1 MSFPK
6 RNIIIALSAVM
17 LLAAIGIACRQFAY
31 VRPHRRLLRAES
43 LMQSRPDSALQVLR
57 QLWRPQ
63 WLMGE
68 NEALYALL
76 MTQACYKNGLPVEND
91 SLIRIA
97 TRHYATAGDPLR
109 HAWSLFYEGQV
120 ARDTGDRNGALRLF
134 QQAQLPA
141 GQAGSPL
148 LSFLLYNHWGNLIA
162 DEKPYEEG
170 LEKLEAALH
179 YARQLQDTAYI
190 INTMD
195 MISTSYIWLR
205 QYDEAE
211 ECARQA
217 LRLAETAH
225 DVSKY
230 TGLCQQLAHALTWT
244 GKHEEALAA
253 INKALEW
260 VHRAV
265 PPLDSLVLCPYWS
278 VKAHAFL
285 HLQQYDSARYYTPKI
300 GVDADFWG
308 KAAYHLDMYRIEKG
322 MGNNALALRHHE
334 LYSDYVDSL
343 IAQKTNESLAA
354 LQKKYDYEK
363 FQNENIRLEAENRQL
378 FLGILCAFLAVAA
391 TVSFVFYIRGKWRR
405 EREAL
410 ARARDLLL
418 EQSRLQLQ
426 EKANELLQQRQA
438 LQEKEQALRESM
450 RRETGL
456 KDSLSETE
464 RKLEEYDLRQQALK
478 EQLFKTNDAVRR
490 IKEMDGLDS
499 VQKVKRGKEY
509 RLSAQEQA
517 DLFAAINA
525 CHNDFEQRLRV
536 AYPSLSDDDVYLCCL
551 LRMGISSR
559 SIAILLGIG
568 EGALRTRKYRIKCE
582 KLDVPP
588 QYESLEDFLRA
599 F

>member
-1 MSFPK
+1 MFFTK
-6 RNIIIALSAVM
+6 KNMMVAVSAV
-17 LLAAIGIACRQFAY
+17 LLAAAGMACWQLAY
-31 VRPHRRLLRAES
+31 VRPHRLLLRAES
-43 LMQSRPDSALQVLR
+43 LMQSRSDSALHTLQQIR
-57 QLWRPQ
+57 RPQ

-134 QQAQLPA
+134 QQAELPA

-148 LSFLLYNHWGNLIA
+148 LSFLLYNHWGYLIA

-170 LEKLEAALH
+170 FQKLRKALG
-179 YARQLQDTAYI
+179 YARQLQDTAYV

-195 MISTSYIWLR
+195 MISMSHIRLR

-225 DVSKY
+225 DASKY
-230 TGLCQQLAHALTWT
+230 AGLCQQLAHALTWT
-244 GKHEEALAA
+244 GKHGEALEM

-260 VHRAV
+260 ASRAV
-265 PPLDSLVLCPYWS
+265 PPLDSLALRPYWS
-278 VKAHAFL
+278 VKAHVFC
-285 HLQQYDSARYYTPKI
+285 HLQQYDFARYYVEKN
-300 GVDADFWG
+300 GKGNDFWQQ
-308 KAAYHLDMYRIEKG
+308 ALYHLDMYGVEKG
-322 MGNNALALRHHE
+322 AGDIALALQHHE

-363 FQNENIRLEAENRQL
+363 FQAENVRLKAESQRRVIL
-378 FLGILCAFLAVAA
+378 LLCIAIASSIVLSVGYFLYA
-391 TVSFVFYIRGKWRR
+391 KWKK
-405 EREAL
+405 EQESAL
-410 ARARDLLL
+410 RAKDLLL
-418 EQSRLQLQ
+418 DQSRLQLQ
-426 EKANELLQQRQA
+426 EKANELLRQRQA

-450 RRETGL
+450 RREMGL
-456 KDSLSETE
+456 KGDLSEME
-464 RKLEEYDLRQQALK
+464 RQLESHVSQQQALK
-478 EQLFKTNDAVRR
+478 EQLFKANDAVRR
-490 IKEMDGLDS
+490 IKAMDGLNS
-499 VQKVKRGKEY
+499 VQKAKNRKELQ
-509 RLSAQEQA
+509 LSPQEMES
-517 DLFAAINA
+517 FYAAINA

-536 AYPSLSDDDVYLCCL
+536 EYPALTDGDVYLCCL
-551 LRMGISSR
+551 LRMGIGNEG
-559 SIAILLGIG
+559 IVILLDTNDV
-568 EGALRTRKYRIKCE
+568 ALKKRKYRIKRD
-582 KLDVPP
+582 KMNVPP
-588 QYESLEDFLRA
+588 QYESLDDFLRV